1 MSSTTAGRDTLEGRV
16 WFWWDGRVLLS
27 TLVFKCY
34 QHARVQSVL
43 SFCALGCTRFHNL
56 SHPRPLRAFFL
67 TTPGVTARGW
77 SGVLRRDFQKL
88 ISHAMMPCPPETTA
102 KSWLSSLRRKFSYY
116 TKFGW
121 RADGSMFTIQGIRMT
136 LCTELMNNKEVL

>member
-1 MSSTTAGRDTLEGRV
+1 MSSTTAGRDALEGRV

-77 SGVLRRDFQKL
+77 SGVLRRDLQKL
-88 ISHAMMPCPPETTA
+88 HLPRHDALPSGNHCQILAV
-102 KSWLSSLRRKFSYY
+102 L
-116 TKFGW
+116 
-121 RADGSMFTIQGIRMT
+121 FTPKVF
-136 LCTELMNNKEVL
+136 LLY